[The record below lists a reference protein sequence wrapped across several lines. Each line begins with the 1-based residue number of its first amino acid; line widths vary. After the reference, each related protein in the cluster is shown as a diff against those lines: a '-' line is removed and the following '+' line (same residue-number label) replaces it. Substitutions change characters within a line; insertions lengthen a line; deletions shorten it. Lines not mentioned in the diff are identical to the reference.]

1 MPPAS
6 LEYQVFAHARPGTS
20 DTSAIPN
27 DQVNNPG
34 TINSIINFR
43 QRPTFANE
51 VVDKWRKVDACD
63 AGDPETSCWCEPG
76 RVGKCWRKSVA
87 QETVHHILKGRSEE
101 HTSELQSL
109 MRISYAVF
117 CVKKKINIKEITKRY
132 SSY

>member
-76 RVGKCWRKSVA
+76 RDGTCWRKSVA
-87 QETVHHILKGRSEE
+87 PETVQTGRASCRE
-101 HTSELQSL
+101 
-109 MRISYAVF
+109 RVVKAV
-117 CVKKKINIKEITKRY
+117 
-132 SSY
+132 